1 MKYLKYFDEHA
12 RRESFQENNED
23 GTFIHY
29 CEDQEHLHYLNS
41 EQSIIDNISGNGAYN
56 PYFNQWKMLEYIREH
71 YGLELVEQFYTND
84 DNENDVYTLGN
95 NFDTNHV
102 YRFDSFEMNNNI
114 LPINEGNVGISMTST
129 NSNGFENINSD
140 EYWTP
145 GIINLNGSG
154 DRSIRGNT
162 SSNTRIYGLWP
173 NIIVGFPGEYTID
186 SCSSIENALAMG
198 AGQNLGRTLTTV
210 FLGGG
215 TILRLVEICSSNGM
229 PDAAIYMTVN
239 YTDYIFPGQD
249 SLSGGGGAL
258 KLSKAPAT
266 RDINNVSNTPGQV
279 DFPLMYVVV
288 FFEDSSTNIS
298 ETPWVGVNL
307 YNVVYG
313 NNSRAIGI
321 VPIQQFVHTPY
332 YINTSYWNNNYY
344 GIG

>member
-41 EQSIIDNISGNGAYN
+41 EQSIIDNISGNGGYN

-71 YGLELVEQFYTND
+71 YGLELVEQFYTNN
-84 DNENDVYTLGN
+84 DNENDVYTLG
-95 NFDTNHV
+95 DDMDITNV
-102 YRFDSFEMNNNI
+102 YKFDSFEVSNNI

-140 EYWTP
+140 GYWTP
-145 GIINLNGSG
+145 GIINLGGSG
-154 DRSIRGNT
+154 DRSISG
-162 SSNTRIYGLWP
+162 NTRIYGLWA

-186 SCSSIENALAMG
+186 GCDDIEEALAKG
-198 AGQNLGRTLTTV
+198 ARQDLGKLLMVV

-215 TILRLVEICSSNGM
+215 TILRLVEICSSNGL

-249 SLSGGGGAL
+249 SLSGGSSGGGGGPKVA
-258 KLSKAPAT
+258 KAPAT
-266 RDINNVSNTPGQV
+266 RDINNVSNTEGQI
-279 DFPLMYVVV
+279 DFPLIYVVV
-288 FFEDSSTNIS
+288 FFEDSSTHLS
-298 ETPWVGVNL
+298 ENPWSGVSL
-307 YNVVYG
+307 YDVIYG

-321 VPIQQFVHTPY
+321 VPIQQFAHTPY
-332 YINTSYWNNNYY
+332 YVNTSPTNPYY
-344 GIG
+344 S